1 MQPKTPKKGIKVT
14 KTESTVIKPVPAKQ
28 KYTSLGGEI
37 GRPTGPTTGRR
48 KTTMGGAK
56 SGKTINKAKN
66 GKSFPDLNKDGKI
79 TKADILKGRG
89 VIAKKGMTVKKAQNG
104 YKASKIAND
113 WEKDRSK
120 KYPSVKMTST
130 KNYDTKETTY
140 PGGDKETTTK
150 FNPRGGAKF
159 NIPSIEQTKGS
170 KGMSENEKVKKGI
183 TRLAPLKKKAK
194 TGASVKKC
202 RYGCK

>member
-1 MQPKTPKKGIKVT
+1 MAQQ
-14 KTESTVIKPVPAKQ
+14 KPVGKTATKPK
-28 KYTSLGGEI
+28 LGGEI
-37 GRPTGPTTGRR
+37 GRPPFDKKSPVTYLPGR
-48 KTTMGGAK
+48 KATNVPK
-56 SGKTINKAKN
+56 SKN

-194 TGASVKKC
+194 TGASIKTCKG
-202 RYGCK
+202 GC